1 MTVRKKSLSPA
12 ASHLKPANRCAIYT
26 RKSCEEGLELEFNS
40 LHAQRESAEAFIASQ
55 QHEGWECLPDRYDD
69 GGFSGGSLERPALNR
84 LLEDI
89 KTGRID
95 CVGATIT
102 GGLMVTVKRKLN
114 VSIASRGRIAIR
126 PFDPN
131 AEPPRPRPTNRTPR
145 IAKLMALAIRFDE
158 MLRTGEAS
166 DTIDLARRGHVT
178 QPRMSQIM
186 ALNQLA
192 PDIQEALLNLPATKG
207 KPEIHEKRLRPIAA
221 MLSWDEQRV
230 AWRELSATVTPN
242 ANGEATPFQAVNGI

>member
-1 MTVRKKSLSPA
+1 MSTQSKSTGP
-12 ASHLKPANRCAIYT
+12 KNRCAIYT
-26 RKSCEEGLELEFNS
+26 RKSCEEGLDLEFNS